1 MRWSRLVRRGRKVPK
16 KGRARPRIQL
26 LKRAERSDQAL
37 SLADEVDEERKG
49 PALVVGLGNPGIEYQ
64 FTPHNAGFLAI
75 DRLAEQRGVAV
86 ANRRCRALTATT
98 RIAGREVVL
107 AKPETYMNL
116 SGISVQALVN
126 EFDADATR
134 DLIVIYDEIA
144 LPLGAIRIRERGSSG
159 GHNGVKSVSGALG
172 TEEWLRIR
180 IGVAPPGDE
189 AAESARRGRKDYV
202 LTPFRKQQLV
212 ILDEVLDRT
221 ARAVEMV
228 LVKGAGPAMN
238 EFNRRE
244 TGDDEGKIGD

>member
-1 MRWSRLVRRGRKVPK
+1 M
-16 KGRARPRIQL
+16 
-26 LKRAERSDQAL
+26 
-37 SLADEVDEERKG
+37 ADEVDGERKG

-75 DRLAEQRGVAV
+75 DRLAEQGGVTV
-86 ANRRCRALTATT
+86 NNRRCRALTATT
-98 RIAGREVVL
+98 RIAGRDVVL
-107 AKPETYMNL
+107 AKPETFMNL
-116 SGISVQALVN
+116 SGISVQALVTELN
-126 EFDADATR
+126 TR

-144 LPLGAIRIRERGSSG
+144 LPLGSLRIRERGSAG

-172 TEEWLRIR
+172 SEEWLRIR

-202 LTPFRKQQLV
+202 LTPMRKAQLA

-221 ARAVEMV
+221 AKAVEMV
-228 LVKGAGPAMN
+228 LAKGAKPAMN

-244 TGDDEGKIGD
+244 NGGEPEGIGE

>member
-1 MRWSRLVRRGRKVPK
+1 
-16 KGRARPRIQL
+16 
-26 LKRAERSDQAL
+26 
-37 SLADEVDEERKG
+37 LADEVDGERKG

-75 DRLAEQRGVAV
+75 DRLAEQGGVTV
-86 ANRRCRALTATT
+86 NNRRCRALTATT

-107 AKPETYMNL
+107 AKPETFMNL
-116 SGISVQALVN
+116 SGISVQALVK

-144 LPLGAIRIRERGSSG
+144 LRLGSLRIRERGSAG

-172 TEEWLRIR
+172 SEEWLRIR

-202 LTPFRKQQLV
+202 LTPMRKAQLV

-221 ARAVEMV
+221 AKAVEMV
-228 LVKGAGPAMN
+228 LAQGAKPAMN

-244 TGDDEGKIGD
+244 NGGEAERIGE